1 MSIKK
6 KPITT
11 TTNNISRKKLFKFLF
26 KSYIKSAY
34 SGISHIPTSTSATS
48 VINNN
53 HPLHHHYHQHHRHL
67 NCGNELRRE
76 YYNDMNE
83 CSNIIK
89 LNKKKQRQQQ
99 STTSNSDT
107 STILPMKFVHIPKI
121 PANARP
127 GQSVDADSNMEDS
140 KMIR

>member
-11 TTNNISRKKLFKFLF
+11 TSTTHNISRKKLFKFLF

-34 SGISHIPTSTSATS
+34 SGISHIPAATSAS

-53 HPLHHHYHQHHRHL
+53 QPHHHHHYHRHF
-67 NCGNELRRE
+67 NYGNELRRE

-89 LNKKKQRQQQ
+89 VNKKKQRQQQ
-99 STTSNSDT
+99 STSSNSGT
-107 STILPMKFVHIPKI
+107 SIILPMKFVHIPKM

-127 GQSVDADSNMEDS
+127 GQSVDADDNVANS
-140 KMIR
+140 KMMG